1 MPTMTPSTPTR
12 KPSRWSPKHDDF
24 ISRHAWNGE
33 DATCIAILVEAE
45 YPDIEC
51 PKEWVKRRLDELK
64 KTERP

>member
-1 MPTMTPSTPTR
+1 MTPSTPTR

-51 PKEWVKRRLDELK
+51 TKEWVKRRLDELK